1 MICMACILLARRLV
15 LYEILGGVV
24 LIHFVAPLLLEEVVR
39 LRVWSWAAARG
50 AVDNLPTG
58 LGVSPQS
65 YDAL

>member
-1 MICMACILLARRLV
+1 MVLDLTLVFFHACMFFLM
-15 LYEILGGVV
+15 LYIYMST
-24 LIHFVAPLLLEEVVR
+24 
-39 LRVWSWAAARG
+39 LRPSRG